1 MAKPLKRKKVVLDPN
16 EKFATIE
23 QIYNAQV
30 EAGRI
35 EKPTDEESDS
45 EKHSPWDYKNKLKEY
60 SFLKVYYIYK

>member
-45 EKHSPWDYKNKLKEY
+45 ESTKSTA
-60 SFLKVYYIYK
+60 SCIVVS